1 MGITVVGLGPGDG
14 DYLTR
19 QAWETLT
26 NADKVWLRTAKHPAV
41 ADLPAELKTDSFDY
55 LYESAEDFEEVYN
68 TITLKLIELGSN
80 GDVVYAVPGHPHV
93 GESTVTRLQSAAKE
107 QAIDLKFVA
116 GLSFVE
122 PCLTAAGVDGMDG
135 LQIHDALEIATLLYP
150 PVNGDNPLL
159 IGQVYSR
166 LVASDL
172 KEVLMA
178 VYPAEHPVVLMHGA
192 GSADEK
198 VEHIQLFEIDHSE
211 ETSYLTSLYVPPLAE
226 KGDMSTFAEAIAMLR
241 SPDGCP
247 WDIKQTPQSMRD
259 GFLEEMTEVI
269 DALDREDWDN
279 LQEEL
284 GDLLL
289 HITMQA
295 QMASEE
301 EIFNLTDVIGGIY
314 AKIIRRHPHVWGAK
328 TVDGAEQVVLNWEEI
343 KAAEKAAKG
352 VPEPAFKSVFDGI
365 QKALP
370 ALAQSQKIQ
379 KRVRKV
385 GFDWED
391 IGGVYDKLLEE
402 VQEVRTAETPEHVA
416 EEVGDLLF
424 VTVNLAKWLG
434 VDAEI
439 ALREANLK
447 FEKRFREVERL
458 AHERQ
463 QILTEMEEAELIAIW
478 NVAKANLKGS

>member
-1 MGITVVGLGPGDG
+1 MGITIVGLGPGDG
-14 DYLTR
+14 RLMTR

-26 NADKVWLRTAKHPAV
+26 NSPEVWLRTAKHPAV
-41 ADLPAELKTDSFDY
+41 DDLPAELTLHSFDH
-55 LYESAEDFEEVYN
+55 LYEAEAEFETVYN
-68 TITLKLIELGSN
+68 TITEKLIELGSEE
-80 GDVVYAVPGHPHV
+80 DVVYAVPGHPHV
-93 GESTVTRLQSAAKE
+93 GESTVTRLQSAAA
-107 QAIDLKFVA
+107 QHGVDLTFVA

-135 LQIHDALEIATLLYP
+135 LQVHDALDVASLFYP
-150 PVNGDNPLL
+150 AVNADFPVL

-178 VYPAEHPVVLMHGA
+178 VYPPEHPVVLMHGA
-192 GSADEK
+192 GSENEL
-198 VEHIQLFEIDHSE
+198 VERVMLYEIDHSE
-211 ETSYLTSLYVPPLAE
+211 ATSYLTSLYVPPVAE
-226 KGDMSTFAEAIAMLR
+226 KSDMSAFADAIAVLR

-259 GFLEEMTEVI
+259 GFLEEMAEVL
-269 DALDREDWDN
+269 DAIDREDWDN

-295 QMASEE
+295 QMAAEE
-301 EIFNLTDVIGGIY
+301 ELFTLSDVIGGIY
-314 AKIIRRHPHVWGAK
+314 AKIIRRHPHVWGTK
-328 TVDGAEQVVLNWEEI
+328 SVDGADDVVLNWDEI
-343 KAAEKAAKG
+343 KAQEKAAKG
-352 VPEPAFKSVFDGI
+352 LPEPLFESVFDGI
-365 QKALP
+365 QNILP

-385 GFDWED
+385 GFDWQD
-391 IGGVYDKLLEE
+391 IEGVYDKLLEE
-402 VQEVRTAETPEHVA
+402 VDEVRSAESPEHEA
-416 EEVGDLLF
+416 EEIGDLLF

-458 AHERQ
+458 AFERQ
-463 QILTEMEEAELIAIW
+463 LDLLEQDEAKLIELW
-478 NVAKANLKGS
+478 NEAKAFLK